1 MHRRLRKLLRTLV
14 GYDPDYFDMFE
25 QPDEA
30 LFARLYVERIVRAA
44 EAAGIRP
51 KSTVLEAGCQA
62 GRLVVPL
69 AQRGFR
75 VTGVDTSGFALRRA
89 RRHAA
94 SAGVDATF
102 IRGDVARVLRRHR
115 EWRFDL
121 VVCAEVVYLA
131 RDPQGLLQAL
141 ASAVRPG
148 GLLCVSHR
156 PKFFYLFEALR
167 QYDLKTAQ
175 DVLQRADGPFRD
187 AAYYNWQT
195 DDQLRALYQSLGLH
209 VVTLEPI
216 DRMAWLAGGQPSQ
229 WTPAAQASWLRAEL
243 ALPGGS
249 GIGARYALVIARQ
262 PKRE

>member
-1 MHRRLRKLLRTLV
+1 MHRRLRKLLRTV
-14 GYDPDYFDMFE
+14 AGVDPDYFDMFE

-44 EAAGIRP
+44 RDAGIIPPAR
-51 KSTVLEAGCQA
+51 VLEAGCQA
-62 GRLVVPL
+62 GRLVIPL

-94 SAGVDATF
+94 SAGVQAEF
-102 IRGDVARVLRRHR
+102 FRGDVVRVLQRHPDR
-115 EWRFDL
+115 RFDL
-121 VVCAEVVYLA
+121 VICAEVVYLA
-131 RDPQGLLQAL
+131 RDPQALLRAL

-167 QYDLKTAQ
+167 QYDLKTARE
-175 DVLQRADGPFRD
+175 VLRRDEGPFRD

-195 DDQLRALYQSLGLH
+195 DEQLRALYQRLGLQ
-209 VVTLEPI
+209 VVALAPI
-216 DRMAWLAGGQPSQ
+216 DRLAWMSGGRPSR
-229 WTPAAQASWLRAEL
+229 WPADEQARWLRAEL
-243 ALPGGS
+243 SLPGGS
-249 GIGARYALVIARQ
+249 GTGARYALVIAR
-262 PKRE
+262 RGET